1 QAFNDVLLKDNPDTS
16 LKLSST
22 YPNLIMASSKVLEV
36 FTLLVSSSGAV
47 LELTCSMRLYDGV
60 EFVRV
65 LPSMS
70 LIKTD
75 KIIVVY
81 DRARISVFQFDNSV
95 DTLVIC
101 KFIDTR
107 TSIVLVKP
115 PMLHSNMMSYSARR
129 PLVRVDPKGRCA
141 TIVIYGVI
149 IKLLKVADEGVYVT
163 PSRSAN
169 NMKYLTSDSEALL
182 YTLHDRDAPDV
193 GLILCAFGV
202 SATLELKLL
211 TSPLSD
217 VPHDAYKLLAVPAPY
232 GGFIVV
238 CSNNLIYC
246 KFGARC
252 CQLDLNNLGMI
263 DFYTVQRLEVHP
275 STTDAFLTSA
285 TTLGENFF
293 FLGSRLE
300 RKLKQ
305 LHWKNGENMFEYKD
319 IDRDSLMTIGPLKD
333 FFYLKEK
340 TTDSDSSSYGL
351 VCCSGHGKNGVLYKL
366 HFSVRPTVLSPMHTI
381 EDCTG
386 LWTLYDNTSLGEA
399 EHSQN
404 HAYMIISY
412 ESYTQVVRL
421 DRVFLENV
429 EIKTYPR
436 RTINAANLF
445 GRRGAIL
452 VQSHVYMIFTDDV
465 DNYKE
470 APGPISTATVLD
482 NYVLFLMNDG
492 HIHLLCGGDAYNM

>member
-1 QAFNDVLLKDNPDTS
+1 DVLLKDNPDTS

-149 IKLLKVADEGVYVT
+149 IKLLKVADEGVDVT
-163 PSRSAN
+163 RSRSGN
-169 NMKYLTSDSEALL
+169 NMKYLTSQLGANVKDFIFIDGDSEALL
-182 YTLHDRDAPDV
+182 YTLHDRHPRDV

-202 SATLELKLL
+202 SSTLELKLL
-211 TSPLSD
+211 TSY
-217 VPHDAYKLLAVPAPY
+217 VA
-232 GGFIVV
+232 
-238 CSNNLIYC
+238 LIWN
-246 KFGARC
+246 K
-252 CQLDLNNLGMI
+252 
-263 DFYTVQRLEVHP
+263 
-275 STTDAFLTSA
+275 
-285 TTLGENFF
+285 
-293 FLGSRLE
+293 
-300 RKLKQ
+300 
-305 LHWKNGENMFEYKD
+305 
-319 IDRDSLMTIGPLKD
+319 
-333 FFYLKEK
+333 
-340 TTDSDSSSYGL
+340 
-351 VCCSGHGKNGVLYKL
+351 
-366 HFSVRPTVLSPMHTI
+366 
-381 EDCTG
+381 
-386 LWTLYDNTSLGEA
+386 
-399 EHSQN
+399 
-404 HAYMIISY
+404 
-412 ESYTQVVRL
+412 
-421 DRVFLENV
+421 
-429 EIKTYPR
+429 
-436 RTINAANLF
+436 
-445 GRRGAIL
+445 
-452 VQSHVYMIFTDDV
+452 
-465 DNYKE
+465 
-470 APGPISTATVLD
+470 
-482 NYVLFLMNDG
+482 
-492 HIHLLCGGDAYNM
+492 